1 MCALCLIDCSHAPTG
16 RGFAQGAVLILG
28 YLMADVDK
36 EVSADIKKK
45 LDALPDTIK
54 TRCLW

>member
-1 MCALCLIDCSHAPTG
+1 
-16 RGFAQGAVLILG
+16 
-28 YLMADVDK
+28 MADVDK

>member
-1 MCALCLIDCSHAPTG
+1 MYRPVLPADRLCCLI
-16 RGFAQGAVLILG
+16 AVWLFCLLAAG

-36 EVSADIKKK
+36 EVSADLKKK

>member
-1 MCALCLIDCSHAPTG
+1 MLAA
-16 RGFAQGAVLILG
+16 G

-36 EVSADIKKK
+36 EVSADLKKK